1 VAREAGHAGGRDSK
15 AQRRTEARIARVA
28 KVGRASGSGPA
39 PIALLTDFGYR
50 DHYAGA
56 MKGVIAALAPGA
68 PIIDVTHG
76 VAPQSIVA
84 GALALRESWRFFPPR
99 TIFVAVVDPGVG
111 TARAPVAIE
120 TRAGARFV
128 GPDNGVLS
136 LAVEEA
142 GPLRVVEL
150 RVPRYRLSP
159 VSATFH
165 GRDIFA
171 PAAAHLWRGV
181 RLGAL
186 GPQVRGGLTRLE
198 LAEPREGVRELRGE
212 VIYVDG
218 FGNLISN
225 IGRDALERFGARF
238 PTMGLSVRIGRG
250 GPLEIRETYGAVRKG
265 VPLATFGSFE
275 LLEIAVRDGSAAR
288 RFAAGPGAVVIVR
301 PVPRNA
307 HG

>member
-1 VAREAGHAGGRDSK
+1 MAR
-15 AQRRTEARIARVA
+15 TARVA
-28 KVGRASGSGPA
+28 RGGGARRTSPA
-39 PIALLTDFGYR
+39 PIALLSDFGYR
-50 DHYAGA
+50 DHYVGA
-56 MKGVIAALAPGA
+56 MKGVIAAIAPSA
-68 PIIDVTHG
+68 PIIDITHG
-76 VAPQSIVA
+76 VEPQSVLA
-84 GALALRESWRFFPPR
+84 GALLLRESWRFFPPR
-99 TIFVAVVDPGVG
+99 TVFVAVVDPGVG
-111 TARAPVAIE
+111 TARAPVAID

-136 LAVEEA
+136 LAAEEA
-142 GPLRVVEL
+142 DVRRAVEL
-150 RVPRYRLSP
+150 RAARYRLSP

-186 GPQVRGGLTRLE
+186 GPAVHDGLARLE
-198 LAEPREGVRELRGE
+198 LTEPREGVRELRGE
-212 VIYVDG
+212 VIYADG

-225 IGRDALERFGARF
+225 IAREALARFGARF
-238 PTMGLSVRIGRG
+238 PAMGLSVRIESG
-250 GPLEIRETYGAVRKG
+250 GPLHIHETYGAVRKG
-265 VPLATFGSFE
+265 VPLATFGSFG

-301 PVPRNA
+301 PVPRKT